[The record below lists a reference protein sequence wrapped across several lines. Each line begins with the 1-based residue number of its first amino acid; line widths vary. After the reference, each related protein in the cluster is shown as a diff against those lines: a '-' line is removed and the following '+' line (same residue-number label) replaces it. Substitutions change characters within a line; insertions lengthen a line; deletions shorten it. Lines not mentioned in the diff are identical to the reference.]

1 MPIYVY
7 RCESCGAVEEH
18 IQRFGDP
25 PQQVCETCGGRLHK
39 QITSAAFHLKG
50 GGWYKDGYASSK
62 PDAGGSGE
70 ASGDSSDSSG
80 SDRGS
85 DAPSSSASTDSKPD
99 KPAAKAD
106 SSPKAD
112 KKDKKKKKDK
122 KAGTG

>member
-25 PQQVCETCGGRLHK
+25 PQEKCETCGGRLHK

-50 GGWYKDGYASSK
+50 GGWYKDGYASAK
-62 PDAGGSGE
+62 PDAAGSSD
-70 ASGDSSDSSG
+70 ASSDSGASE
-80 SDRGS
+80 RGS
-85 DAPSSSASTDSKPD
+85 DAPTPSSSSSKPD
-99 KPAAKAD
+99 KPAAQSGTP
-106 SSPKAD
+106 SSPEGKKA
-112 KKDKKKKKDK
+112 KSKKKDK